1 MFVTVAINTPA
12 DGVFTYARPAD
23 ADTLIGRR
31 VMVPFGK
38 RTLKGIVVSE
48 SESDGGIRGIKDI
61 ISVIDREPICTEQAF
76 TMARWMSS
84 YYHCSFGEAIFASLP
99 AGEGAKRIRLTEDEH
114 RTPEA
119 PLTLTGEQEAA
130 FESIRE
136 AVTACEAKAFL
147 LYGITGSGK
156 TEVYLRAIDES
167 IRMGRQAIVVI
178 PEISLTPQTIE
189 RFTRRFDTPIAV
201 LHSRLAKT
209 EKYAYWQRIRKGEI
223 SIVIGARSAIFSPL
237 ARPGIIII
245 DEEHET
251 SYKSS
256 ESPRFHTRQIAFYRM
271 KNESMTVLF
280 GSATPSIET
289 YHHALRGEGLSLL
302 TLTHRPEGVTLPS
315 VRVVDMRTAK
325 KAELFPAMSE
335 ALVEAVNNTIDA
347 GRQAILFLNRKGYS
361 PTVVC
366 ASCGTA
372 ERCPHCS
379 VTLTYHKHKRV
390 LLCHYCG
397 YTKTFAD
404 RCAECG
410 ASPVKLAGTGTE
422 KVHEEIALLFPK
434 ARIGRMDQ
442 ESTKERGAYE
452 RILGDFASGKT
463 NVLVGTQM
471 IAKGLHFPDV
481 TLVGVLSADTGL
493 NFPDFRASE
502 RTFSLI
508 TQVSGRSGRGITPG
522 EVVVQTY
529 NPDNSAIRFAREHD
543 YLAFYRS
550 EIELREALNYPP
562 FSRLVRLVVRGVNE
576 SAVAADAERIR
587 AMCAERSA
595 ERSVDVLGPA
605 PCPLAKLKKYYRHH
619 VILKARTQK
628 AVSSLIVHIRDSFR
642 AKKDNF
648 LEIDVDPASM
658 L

>member
-1 MFVTVAINTPA
+1 MYLTVAINTPA
-12 DGVFTYARPAD
+12 DGVFTYRKPD
-23 ADTLIGRR
+23 AVAHAINGCR
-31 VMVPFGK
+31 VIAPFGK

-48 SESDGGIRGIKDI
+48 SESDGGIRGIKNI
-61 ISVIDREPICTEQAF
+61 ISVVDDRPICDERAIA
-76 TMARWMSS
+76 MARWMAS
-84 YYHCSFGEAIFASLP
+84 YYHCSFGEALFASLP
-99 AGEGAKRIRLTEDEH
+99 AGDPAKRIRAVHDEP
-114 RTPEA
+114 RVPERA
-119 PLTLTGEQEAA
+119 LTLTDEQDASLTKITEAL
-130 FESIRE
+130 
-136 AVTACEAKAFL
+136 TAHDAKAFL

-156 TEVYLRAIDES
+156 TEVYIRAIAEA
-167 IRMGRQAIVVI
+167 IRLGRQAIVVI

-209 EKYAYWQRIRKGEI
+209 EKYAYWQRIRSGEI

-237 ARPGIIII
+237 KDPGIIII

-271 KNESMTVLF
+271 KHESMTVLF

-289 YHHALRGEGLSLL
+289 YHHASKGEGLTLL
-302 TLTHRPEGVTLPS
+302 TLTKRPEGIELPT
-315 VRVVDMRTAK
+315 VRVIDMRTAK

-335 ALVEAVNNTIDA
+335 DLVEAVHGALDQ
-347 GRQAILFLNRKGYS
+347 GKQAILFLNRKGYS

-366 ASCGTA
+366 SSCGTA

-379 VTLTYHKHKRV
+379 VTLTYHKGRRQ

-397 YTKTFAD
+397 YSKHFTDT
-404 RCAECG
+404 CAECG
-410 ASPVKLAGTGTE
+410 ASPVRLTGTGTE

-442 ESTKERGAYE
+442 ESTKLRGAYE
-452 RILGDFASGKT
+452 RILGDFARGET
-463 NVLVGTQM
+463 NILVGTQM

-481 TLVGVLSADTGL
+481 TLVGVLSADTGIH
-493 NFPDFRASE
+493 FPDFRASE

-508 TQVSGRSGRGITPG
+508 TQVSGRSGRGVSPG
-522 EVVVQTY
+522 EVIVQTY
-529 NPDNSAIRFAREHD
+529 NPEHSAIRFARTHD
-543 YLAFYRS
+543 YLSFYRS
-550 EIELREALNYPP
+550 EIELREALRYPP
-562 FSRLVRLVVRGVNE
+562 FSRLVRLVVRGE
-576 SAVAADAERIR
+576 DETAVADDAQRIR
-587 AMCAERSA
+587 ALCTEHTYSG
-595 ERSVDVLGPA
+595 VDVLGPV
-605 PCPLAKLKKYYRHH
+605 PCPLSKLKKYHRYHL
-619 VILKARTQK
+619 ILKADSQK
-628 AVSSLIVHIRDSFR
+628 AVSGLITHIRDTFR
-642 AKKDNF
+642 AKKSNF